1 MIFALA
7 KSVQTKLQNRNCPIP
22 VILDAPEK
30 STATGYLPER
40 IVIEHDAGGDSFA
53 GPFSQHKN
61 PKQGF
66 VRNVAAKATIY
77 ARSPKA
83 GALTF
88 EHRERAETLL
98 DLVLVALREAVSES
112 KTFWAPKSGGFFVP
126 GDLEGSNA
134 FAGAAYE
141 LKFEIVRGV
150 QVLDWAGDAAPEA
163 TVGGEDGVGITNTVR
178 ASLDGD
184 DFEQV
189 IP

>member
-7 KSVQTKLQNRNCPIP
+7 KSVATKLRARNCPIP
-22 VILDAPEK
+22 VILDVPEK
-30 STATGYLPER
+30 TKSTGYYPER

-61 PKQGF
+61 PKHGF

-77 ARSPKA
+77 ARSPK
-83 GALTF
+83 GSMTF
-88 EHRERAETLL
+88 EHRERAEAVL

-112 KTFWAPKSGGFFVP
+112 KTFWTPKSGGFFVP
-126 GDLEGSNA
+126 GDLEGSDA

-150 QVLDWAGDAAPEA
+150 QTFDWAGDAQPEA
-163 TVGGEDGVGITNTVR
+163 TLGGEDGVGITNTVR